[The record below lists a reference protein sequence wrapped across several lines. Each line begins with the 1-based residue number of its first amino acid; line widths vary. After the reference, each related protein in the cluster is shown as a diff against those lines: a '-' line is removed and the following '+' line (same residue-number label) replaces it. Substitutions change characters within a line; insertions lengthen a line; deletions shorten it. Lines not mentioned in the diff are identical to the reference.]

1 MINSPNLKGPGL
13 FEPIHGS
20 APDIA
25 GQVRSTKPSHCCM
38 FSALLYVSSCGIL
51 VCFNFRIKQIH

>member
-1 MINSPNLKGPGL
+1 MPKFSLVQGPGV

-25 GQVRSTKPSHCCM
+25 GQVGFTYASH
-38 FSALLYVSSCGIL
+38 FHLLKLHVL
-51 VCFNFRIKQIH
+51 